1 MPLAVTSIEIQN
13 VPRSWVQEGRCG
25 QKKKW
30 RRYKKWFAPDKKLSK
45 YRFVQTSS
53 RNLKFLAHCL
63 RKQAER
69 NWFHITEWLSASTK
83 LDSILSSR
91 FKFPPV
97 PSLFT
102 APIPLRSSIND
113 VMSGGGEVHL
123 YFFYFDFPRVI
134 RFVYSEKAANF
145 CEIFIL
151 LLFTVHTDK
160 SKVKISQNFAAF
172 SEYMNFKSR
181 VYLALCP
188 NKFTSFPKINAILWL
203 KFIYSEK
210 ATKFCKIFTLLL
222 TGTT

>member
-102 APIPLRSSIND
+102 APIPPGVVHKWHHWGRGGALCVQMDFTRTFEANTKCNNMKYVWSHFYQILVVLKYHRRLWNIIFDTDIFRCINTYIK
-113 VMSGGGEVHL
+113 G
-123 YFFYFDFPRVI
+123 
-134 RFVYSEKAANF
+134 
-145 CEIFIL
+145 
-151 LLFTVHTDK
+151 
-160 SKVKISQNFAAF
+160 
-172 SEYMNFKSR
+172 
-181 VYLALCP
+181 VYLAFFGIFMLLEMVV
-188 NKFTSFPKINAILWL
+188 SKILFHRHLWC
-203 KFIYSEK
+203 FRT
-210 ATKFCKIFTLLL
+210 TKIW
-222 TGTT
+222 